1 MILTLPNF
9 LTLLRILAVPFFA
22 MAVWDGRMLEAC
34 LLFAAAGL
42 TDMLDG
48 YLARRFNQKSALGA
62 ILDPAADKLLMTTA
76 FILMAFP
83 RDAVAVR
90 IPAWVAVLS
99 IARDVVIS
107 LVTLV
112 AYDRWDPG
120 KFSPSL
126 LGKFTTFFELLAIVT
141 GLVFNTIGPYPWYHF
156 ITPWIYY
163 LMAALVVASSCH
175 YFYRMTTHAQVRPS

>member
-1 MILTLPNF
+1 MILTVPNF

-22 MAVWDGRMLEAC
+22 MAVWEGRMPQAC

-83 RDAVAVR
+83 REAVAVR
-90 IPAWVAVLS
+90 IPAWVAILA
-99 IARDVVIS
+99 ITRDVVIS

-112 AYDRWDPG
+112 AYDRWDPS
-120 KFSPSL
+120 KFAPSF
-126 LGKFTTFFELLAIVT
+126 LGKFTTFFELLAISA
-141 GLVFNTIGPYPWYHF
+141 GLVFNTIGPYSWYRFVSPWM
-156 ITPWIYY
+156 YY
-163 LMAALVVASSCH
+163 IMAALVVASSCH
-175 YFYRMTTHAQVRPS
+175 YFFRMTTSPQRT